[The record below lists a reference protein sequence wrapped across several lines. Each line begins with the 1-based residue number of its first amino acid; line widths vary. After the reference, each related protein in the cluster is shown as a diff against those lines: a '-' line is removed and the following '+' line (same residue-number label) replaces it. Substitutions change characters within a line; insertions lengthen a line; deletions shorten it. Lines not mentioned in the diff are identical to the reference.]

1 MKQGTFMKI
10 LIILCIVAVIL
21 YTITAV
27 VFQYK
32 TGSELSMQLTLGWFG
47 FFGVELINMVYLKKE
62 KMKN

>member
-10 LIILCIVAVIL
+10 LIILCIAAVIL
-21 YTITAV
+21 YTITAI

-32 TGSELSMQLTLGWFG
+32 TGSELSMQLTIGWFG